1 MANATVMYKYT
12 RRNGQEVL
20 SAEKSKIYPCER
32 VIKYTASEGKAFT
45 KDGVSFTDTVYG
57 SLEGYTEVTAPESV
71 IEEPEENSEAAE

>member
-32 VIKYTASEGKAFT
+32 VLKYTASEGKTFT
-45 KDGVSFTDTVYG
+45 KDGTTFTDILYG
-57 SLEGYTEVTAPESV
+57 SMDGYTEVDAPAP
-71 IEEPEENSEAAE
+71 IEEPEENSEATE